1 MNADDF
7 SPLTQALAAM
17 LAKASPNERKK
28 LAREIARD
36 LRKSNL
42 QRIRSQKNP
51 DGTAFTKRKAS
62 TVTVLRGMKFVWKGQ
77 PRSLKNWR
85 LRKTKKGEVITG
97 YDLEKKAERSFY
109 KRDILR
115 FIEVKKDKI
124 STSKPNKQTRMF
136 KRLATARY
144 LRMSANDKG
153 VSLSFAPQVAGIA
166 AVHHYGLKERVRG
179 KSLEIQYPER
189 KLLGFSPADIKHI
202 ENQLLEFLSR

>member
-1 MNADDF
+1 
-7 SPLTQALAAM
+7 
-17 LAKASPNERKK
+17 
-28 LAREIARD
+28 
-36 LRKSNL
+36 
-42 QRIRSQKNP
+42 
-51 DGTAFTKRKAS
+51 
-62 TVTVLRGMKFVWKGQ
+62 
-77 PRSLKNWR
+77 
-85 LRKTKKGEVITG
+85 
-97 YDLEKKAERSFY
+97 
-109 KRDILR
+109 RDILR

-153 VSLSFAPQVAGIA
+153 VTLSFAPQVAGIA

>member
-7 SPLTQALAAM
+7 SPLTQALATM
-17 LAKASPNERKK
+17 LAKTFPNERKK

-42 QRIRSQKNP
+42 QRVRAQKNP
-51 DGTAFTKRKAS
+51 DGTAFTKRKAL
-62 TVTVLRGMKFVWKGQ
+62 TMTVLRGMKFVWHDQTRHIK
-77 PRSLKNWR
+77 SWSV
-85 LRKTKKGEVITG
+85 RKTQKGELITG
-97 YDLEKKAERSFY
+97 YDIEKKMPRSFY

-153 VSLSFAPQVAGIA
+153 VTLSFAPQVAGIA

>member
-1 MNADDF
+1 
-7 SPLTQALAAM
+7 M

-42 QRIRSQKNP
+42 QRIRAQKNP
-51 DGTAFTKRKAS
+51 DGTRIHQTKSLNGYRITGYENLS
-62 TVTVLRGMKFVWKGQ
+62 GKGN
-77 PRSLKNWR
+77 RAVLKNWR

-97 YDLEKKAERSFY
+97 YDLEREPNVVFISAIFCAY
-109 KRDILR
+109 
-115 FIEVKKDKI
+115 IEVKKDKI

-153 VSLSFAPQVAGIA
+153 VTLSFAPSSCGQCCGASLRFERACAGQVI
-166 AVHHYGLKERVRG
+166 RN
-179 KSLEIQYPER
+179 SIP
-189 KLLGFSPADIKHI
+189 
-202 ENQLLEFLSR
+202 